1 MLRADNDRLVIDLER
16 QLEEARHELAQKR
29 KDDKE
34 LRGHELKQ
42 NIQIS
47 GVSDNQNGPG
57 TATYT
62 SSKRIWRMSKEAW
75 SSPRNTGRICKRC
88 TTLNVVSRRGFNC
101 YAMLI
106 IQTKPKD

>member
-1 MLRADNDRLVIDLER
+1 VTVLMIRADNDRLVIDLER

-47 GVSDNQNGPG
+47 GVS
-57 TATYT
+57 Y
-62 SSKRIWRMSKEAW
+62 RMQQECS
-75 SSPRNTGRICKRC
+75 
-88 TTLNVVSRRGFNC
+88 
-101 YAMLI
+101 LI
-106 IQTKPKD
+106 SA